1 MQTNWDSISCSI
13 IFLYIQHIQ
22 GAPIKNNHLEKFC
35 ISVMVARI
43 SANIRVTHLA
53 NFIQTA
59 IVVQEIQQFK
69 LYSSLF
75 M

>member
-22 GAPIKNNHLEKFC
+22 GAPIKNNPLEKFC